1 MEHRRTIQ
9 ATAFRPHL
17 RNSSPFTCHVSR
29 VAKEI
34 NLQKCRNYCVVVSGK
49 ICAVSRL
56 TAPVSS
62 YKRAVF
68 ARVSHV
74 VHRKTCGL
82 WLEPLPMDYILDYPP
97 VNRAVLRT

>member
-1 MEHRRTIQ
+1 MEHRRTIRQ
-9 ATAFRPHL
+9 QRFVPHL

-34 NLQKCRNYCVVVSGK
+34 NLQKRRIYLYGVSGK

-74 VHRKTCGL
+74 VHRQTYGFMAKT
-82 WLEPLPMDYILDYPP
+82 
-97 VNRAVLRT
+97 VNRWTIFWTIRLSTVLC